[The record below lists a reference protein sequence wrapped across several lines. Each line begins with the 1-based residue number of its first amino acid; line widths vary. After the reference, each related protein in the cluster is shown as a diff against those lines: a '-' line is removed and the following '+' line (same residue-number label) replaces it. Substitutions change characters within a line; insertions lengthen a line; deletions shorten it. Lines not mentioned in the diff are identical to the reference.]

1 MRKKITAPSPRRAWS
16 SLVKNPKYKVIAC
29 VCVTI
34 VLTIGAVAGPWS
46 NSLGVRRMS
55 SLFYSPPPPPPL
67 PSPANPS
74 KEYIYAGGRLI
85 ATEEP
90 NPLVAP
96 LNLLA
101 NTVSSAQINISW
113 NAAPNAHHYV
123 VERASQLGNFTTLN
137 SNVTGTSFTDSTVT
151 NLSAYLYRVKSA
163 DAGGNVSPSSNID
176 VATAIT
182 FDDDPFAS
190 PPTLTL
196 VKAQHVLQLRQA
208 VNAVRHTTPTLG
220 DYSWTQASATLAG
233 APIKAVDVEEL
244 RTALDQ
250 ALSILGLP
258 VGGYTDSSL
267 TGLPISKLYI
277 TELRARVK

>member
-1 MRKKITAPSPRRAWS
+1 MRKKITAALPRRAWS
-16 SLVKNPKYKVIAC
+16 SVVKNRRSKMIAC
-29 VCVTI
+29 ICVI
-34 VLTIGAVAGPWS
+34 VILAFGALAGPWS
-46 NSLGVRRMS
+46 TSLGVRRMR
-55 SLFYSPPPPPPL
+55 SLFYSPPPAPL

-74 KEYIYAGGRLI
+74 KEYVYAGGRLI

-90 NPLVAP
+90 NALVAP

-101 NTVSSAQINISW
+101 STVSSAQINISW
-113 NAAPNAHHYV
+113 TAAPNADHYV
-123 VERASQLGNFTTLN
+123 VERASQLGSFTTIN
-137 SNVTGTSFTDSTVT
+137 SNVTATSFSDNTVT
-151 NLSAYLYRVKSA
+151 NLNAYLYRVKSA
-163 DAGGNVSPSSNID
+163 DAAGNVSPSSNID

-196 VKAQHVLQLRQA
+196 VKAQHILQLRQA
-208 VNAVRHTTPTLG
+208 VNAVRHTTPSLA
-220 DYSWTQASATLAG
+220 DYSWTQASGTLTG

-250 ALSILGLP
+250 ALVVLGLP
-258 VGGYTDSSL
+258 SGGYTDSSL

>member
-1 MRKKITAPSPRRAWS
+1 MRKKITAPLPRRAWS
-16 SLVKNPKYKVIAC
+16 SLVKNRRSKMIAC
-29 VCVTI
+29 MCVI
-34 VLTIGAVAGPWS
+34 VVLAFAAVAGPWS
-46 NSLGVRRMS
+46 TSLGVRRMRN
-55 SLFYSPPPPPPL
+55 LFYSPPPL

-74 KEYIYAGGRLI
+74 KEYVYAGGRLI

-90 NPLVAP
+90 NPLIAP

-101 NTVSSAQINISW
+101 STVSSAQINISW

-123 VERASQLGNFTTLN
+123 VERASQLGSFTTIN
-137 SNVTGTSFTDSTVT
+137 SNVTATSFSDNTVT
-151 NLSAYLYRVKSA
+151 NLNAYLYRVKSA
-163 DAGGNVSPSSNID
+163 DAAGNVSPSSNID

-190 PPTLTL
+190 APTLTL

-220 DYSWTQASATLAG
+220 DYSWTQASGTLAG

-250 ALSILGLP
+250 ALVVLGLP
-258 VGGYTDSSL
+258 PGGYTDSSL

>member
-1 MRKKITAPSPRRAWS
+1 
-16 SLVKNPKYKVIAC
+16 VIIILAF
-29 VCVTI
+29 
-34 VLTIGAVAGPWS
+34 GAVAGPWS
-46 NSLGVRRMS
+46 TALGLRRVRA
-55 SLFYSPPPPPPL
+55 LFYSPPPPPPL

-74 KEYIYAGGRLI
+74 REYVYAGGQLI

-101 NTVSSAQINISW
+101 STVSSAQINISW

-137 SNVTGTSFTDSTVT
+137 SNVSGTSFSDSTVI
-151 NLSAYLYRVKSA
+151 NLNAYLYRVKAA
-163 DAGGNVSPSSNID
+163 DIGGNVSPSSNID

-182 FDDDPFAS
+182 FDDDPFAA
-190 PPTLTL
+190 PPALTL
-196 VKAQHVLQLRQA
+196 VKAQHILQLRQA
-208 VNAVRHTTPTLG
+208 VNAVRHTTPSLG
-220 DYSWTQASATLAG
+220 DYTWTQSSATLVG
-233 APIKAVDVEEL
+233 AQVKAVDVEEL

-250 ALSILGLP
+250 ALVMLSLTS
-258 VGGYTDSSL
+258 GGYTDSSL
-267 TGLPISKLYI
+267 AGLPISKLYI

>member
-1 MRKKITAPSPRRAWS
+1 MRKKITAPAPRRVWT
-16 SLVKNPKYKVIAC
+16 SLVKNRKYKVIAC
-29 VCVTI
+29 VCVI
-34 VLTIGAVAGPWS
+34 ILLTIGAVAGPWS
-46 NSLGVRRMS
+46 TSLGVRRMR
-55 SLFYSPPPPPPL
+55 SLFYSPPPPPL

-74 KEYIYAGGRLI
+74 KEYVYAGGRLI

-101 NTVSSAQINISW
+101 NTVSSAQITISW

-123 VERASQLGNFTTLN
+123 VERASQLGSFTTLN
-137 SNVTGTSFTDSTVT
+137 SNVSGTSFSDSTVT

-163 DAGGNVSPSSNID
+163 DASGNVSPSSNID

-182 FDDDPFAS
+182 FDDDPFAT
-190 PPTLTL
+190 PPALTL

-220 DYSWTQASATLAG
+220 DYSWTQASGTLVG
-233 APIKAVDVEEL
+233 APIKANDVEEL

-258 VGGYTDSSL
+258 AGGYTDASL

-277 TELRARVK
+277 AELRARVK